1 MSGRD
6 KDTPVLIAGGGIG
19 GLAAS
24 IALARQGVFSR
35 ILERSSTFSEAGA
48 GIQIG
53 PNVMRVLN
61 ALGASE
67 HLAPHLVFPDAIRIF
82 DGRTGRPLTEMPLGS
97 VAEARYG
104 APYATAHRAD
114 LQAALVQTARVC
126 PEIDITMDFELSR
139 FVEEDNRVTAHTVG
153 DARAEGSLL
162 IAADGISS
170 RVRAQL
176 DTNAKL
182 QFCER
187 TAWRTLID
195 RDDAPAL
202 LREKQVGLWLGPE
215 AHLVHYPVRG
225 GTAINLVAVIEDS
238 WDKEGWNTQADPT
251 DLMPHF
257 SRWCGE
263 ARELLSAG
271 PAWRK
276 WALFALPDLT
286 RWQGSRTVLLGDAAH
301 PVLPFLAQGAGL
313 AIEDALSL
321 AKELA
326 ASGTDNPTSAFE
338 NYVKA
343 RRPRATRL
351 QTESRRMGA
360 VYHYGG
366 AMGQARNVALRLSGP
381 ERNLARFDWLY
392 QFEV

>member
-6 KDTPVLIAGGGIG
+6 NDMPVLIAGGGIG

-24 IALARQGVFSR
+24 IALARQGIFSR
-35 ILERSSTFSEAGA
+35 ILERGSTFSEAGA

-67 HLAPHLVFPDAIRIF
+67 QLAPHLVFPDAIRLF

-114 LQAALVQTARVC
+114 LQAALVETARAC

-139 FVEEDNRVTAHTVG
+139 FVEEDGRVTAHTVD

-162 IAADGISS
+162 VASDGISS

-187 TAWRTLID
+187 TAWRTLIE

-202 LREKQVGLWLGPE
+202 LRENQVGLWLGPE

-225 GTAINLVAVIEDS
+225 GTAINLVAVIEDG
-238 WDKEGWNTQADPT
+238 WDKEGWNTQADPAE
-251 DLMPHF
+251 LMPHF
-257 SRWCGE
+257 SRWCEE
-263 ARELLSAG
+263 ARTLLNAG

-276 WALFALPDLT
+276 WALFALPNLE

-321 AKELA
+321 ARELA
-326 ASGTDNPTSAFE
+326 ASGTDDPTPAFE
-338 NYVKA
+338 NYVKV

-381 ERNLARFDWLY
+381 EQNLARFDWLY

>member
-1 MSGRD
+1 MSRRD

-24 IALARQGVFSR
+24 IALARQGISSR
-35 ILERSSTFSEAGA
+35 ILERGSTFSEAGA

-53 PNVMRVLN
+53 PNVMRVLST
-61 ALGASE
+61 LGASE
-67 HLAPHLVFPDAIRIF
+67 HLAPHLVFPDAIRLF
-82 DGRTGRPLTEMPLGS
+82 DGRTGRPLTEMPLGAA
-97 VAEARYG
+97 AEARYG

-114 LQAALVQTARVC
+114 LQAALVETARAC
-126 PEIDITMDFELSR
+126 PEIEITMDFELSR
-139 FVEEDNRVTAHTVG
+139 FAEEDDRVTAHSVNNE
-153 DARAEGSLL
+153 RAEGDLL

-182 QFCER
+182 QFCGR

-195 RDDAPAL
+195 KNDAPSL
-202 LREKQVGLWLGPE
+202 LRANQVGLWLGPE
-215 AHLVHYPVRG
+215 AHLVHYPVRS
-225 GTAINLVAVIEDS
+225 GTAINLVAVIEDG

-257 SRWCGE
+257 SRWCSE
-263 ARELLSAG
+263 ARALLGAG

-276 WALFALPDLT
+276 WALFALPDLES
-286 RWQGSRTVLLGDAAH
+286 WQGRRTILIGDAAH
-301 PVLPFLAQGAGL
+301 PVLPFLAQGASL
-313 AIEDALSL
+313 AIEDALLL
-321 AKELA
+321 ARELA
-326 ASGTDNPTSAFE
+326 AHGTDNPSPAFE
-338 NYVKA
+338 NYVRT

-381 ERNLARFDWLY
+381 KQNLARFDWLY